1 MLTLDNIKEWLKTLA
16 LGTDNFYV
24 GKLDNKKDKSI
35 GVYQLKTDAP
45 IINLGGLEHTP
56 YEVKRVSFLIH
67 WNMNYEETENISMKF
82 YKKLQNIQNIKINE
96 IQIFLVNLLVNE
108 PIDVG
113 TDNKHIFERVIQAEF
128 YYGKKGE

>member
-1 MLTLDNIKEWLKTLA
+1 M
-16 LGTDNFYV
+16 
-24 GKLDNKKDKSI
+24 
-35 GVYQLKTDAP
+35 KTDVP

-67 WNMNYEETENISMKF
+67 WNMNYGETENISMKF

-128 YYGKKGE
+128 YYEKKGE